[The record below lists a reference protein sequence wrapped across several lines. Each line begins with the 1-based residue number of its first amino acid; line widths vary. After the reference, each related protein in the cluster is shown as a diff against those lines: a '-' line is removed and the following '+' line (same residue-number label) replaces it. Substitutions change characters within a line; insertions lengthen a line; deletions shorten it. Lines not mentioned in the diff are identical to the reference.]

1 MESLEPNP
9 SALSLNDFAHV
20 GDERLRRLLT
30 YWLSSRDGA
39 PIPAT
44 ERIDP
49 LKFHFAL
56 SNIWLCDVIDG
67 TGGGRWRYRIVGDEV
82 RRAYG
87 RNIVGLTLHQITQP
101 IVLSRVARY
110 FAIATDWPA
119 VVHVGGRL
127 YTEAKYPARGER
139 IILPFADPQSG
150 AVGQLLGATFH
161 TWLEPGFPC
170 GGVPSIQTRTYT
182 PVNGGPPTVERL
194 EQADAS

>member
-1 MESLEPNP
+1 MDCLETTP
-9 SALSLNDFAHV
+9 SSLSLNDFGHI
-20 GDERLRRLLT
+20 GDDRLRRLLT

-39 PIPAT
+39 LIPST

-67 TGGGRWRYRIVGDEV
+67 TCGGRWRYRIVGDEV

-87 RNIVGLTLHQITQP
+87 RNIVGKTLQQITEP

-110 FAIATDWPA
+110 FAIATDGPA

-127 YTEAKYPARGER
+127 YSEAAHPARGER
-139 IILPFADPQSG
+139 IILPFGDPRTG
-150 AVGQLLGATFH
+150 AVTQLLGATFH
-161 TWLEPGFPC
+161 SWLEPGFPS
-170 GGVPSIQTRTYT
+170 GGVPAIQTRTYT
-182 PVNGGPPTVERL
+182 PVDGSPATVERL
-194 EQADAS
+194 EQAGAS